1 MSFDY
6 LNEAFKKLSLLNE
19 ETFDTSLTGLN
30 QLSDFMDKDA
40 SDDVVKVIDTEAE
53 FEDEVQDSYIGKVIT
68 NCNVCHSHIFENKDE
83 IVIDEDG
90 LVNAD
95 KQCPYCGEQAGF
107 TIVGEITPY
116 VKETEETEPE
126 VAIDGTPVDE
136 SITAA
141 GVLGTVGLAAAGG
154 VASAAASH
162 LTKKAIDHIE
172 KQNSKKDKKEQIQE
186 DVAGKVV
193 GGLAGTGLG
202 GAVGRAVG
210 TGLGAVGGGL
220 VGAAT
225 GNIGQGVEVGG
236 KLGGAVGGAFG
247 GVAGARAGI
256 EAGDKAEDRYRER
269 RKEAED
275 RYWARHSKDKQ
286 EGLIGDTIRGAAK
299 GFLGEE
305 DQDEGLILDTARGAV
320 KGALGISEE
329 QEADEGLI
337 LDTVRGGIKGALG
350 IGESTDEGLVGDT
363 IRGAAKGFLGEEDT
377 DEGLIGDTI
386 RGAAKG
392 FLGEEETDEGL
403 ILDTVRGGIKGALG
417 IGESTAVLDKPREK
431 DLTQIRGTI
440 ADVLINHSA
449 EIDAC
454 GANEAAVKACIT
466 RILSSDEVKTP
477 EAAQEAIRIINKC
490 KGPKLWSTIGTYMSG
505 LKVASSGKYARRRLD
520 ASLEE
525 DVNNVNVETDDSIVN
540 IHAEEGGKVTV
551 STEPKASEAT
561 GEEAIG
567 PLSDETLAD
576 IESANGLTTP
586 ESDEEVPAEE
596 EAPVEG
602 EEEMD
607 IDEVD
612 ETALDEL
619 GESYLKE
626 VYENVESFKTSNVS
640 STDTHLVVEGVIK
653 FKSGATKKTG
663 FIFEAHSVTPDGKVR
678 FTGKNE
684 HFSRGAKSF
693 ILTGK
698 IENKKLISESFTYNY
713 RARTADG
720 KSNRIYGT
728 VSKK

>member
-19 ETFDTSLTGLN
+19 ETFDTSHTGLN

-90 LVNAD
+90 LVNAE

-116 VKETEETEPE
+116 VKETEEPE
-126 VAIDGTPVDE
+126 ADPTVEVDGTPVE
-136 SITAA
+136 S
-141 GVLGTVGLAAAGG
+141 
-154 VASAAASH
+154 
-162 LTKKAIDHIE
+162 E
-172 KQNSKKDKKEQIQE
+172 P
-186 DVAGKVV
+186 
-193 GGLAGTGLG
+193 
-202 GAVGRAVG
+202 
-210 TGLGAVGGGL
+210 
-220 VGAAT
+220 
-225 GNIGQGVEVGG
+225 VEEPV
-236 KLGGAVGGAFG
+236 
-247 GVAGARAGI
+247 
-256 EAGDKAEDRYRER
+256 
-269 RKEAED
+269 
-275 RYWARHSKDKQ
+275 
-286 EGLIGDTIRGAAK
+286 
-299 GFLGEE
+299 EE
-305 DQDEGLILDTARGAV
+305 AV
-320 KGALGISEE
+320 KGA
-329 QEADEGLI
+329 
-337 LDTVRGGIKGALG
+337 
-350 IGESTDEGLVGDT
+350 
-363 IRGAAKGFLGEEDT
+363 EEDKL
-377 DEGLIGDTI
+377 DEGLIG
-386 RGAAKG
+386 GAAG
-392 FLGEEETDEGL
+392 AGSGMAAGGL
-403 ILDTVRGGIKGALG
+403 TGAAIGGAIGGPAGALAG
-417 IGESTAVLDKPREK
+417 AALGTAVGGGAGALAGDAIQDKIDEDAEELEESGAAVLDRPREK

-454 GANEAAVKACIT
+454 GANEAAVKDCIT
-466 RILSSDEVKTP
+466 RILSSEEVKTP
-477 EAAQEAIRIINKC
+477 EAAEEAIRIINKC
-490 KGPKLWSTIGTYMSG
+490 RGPKLWSTIGTYMSG
-505 LKVASSGKYARRRLD
+505 LKVASSSKYARRRLD

-551 STEPKASEAT
+551 STEPKAPEAT

-576 IESANGLTTP
+576 IESANGLADNAP
-586 ESDEEVPAEE
+586 VEGEEEIPAEE

-693 ILTGK
+693 ILTGT

-713 RARTADG
+713 RAKTADG

>member
-90 LVNAD
+90 LVNAE
-95 KQCPYCGEQAGF
+95 KPCPYCGEQAGF

-116 VKETEETEPE
+116 VKETEEPKADPAVE
-126 VAIDGTPVDE
+126 VDGTPVE
-136 SITAA
+136 SEPVQEPVEEAVKDTEEDKLEEGLIGGAA
-141 GVLGTVGLAAAGG
+141 GAGSGMAAGG
-154 VASAAASH
+154 LTGAAIGG
-162 LTKKAIDHIE
+162 AIGGP
-172 KQNSKKDKKEQIQE
+172 
-186 DVAGKVV
+186 AGA
-193 GGLAGTGLG
+193 LAGAALG
-202 GAVGRAVG
+202 
-210 TGLGAVGGGL
+210 TAVGGG
-220 VGAAT
+220 
-225 GNIGQGVEVGG
+225 
-236 KLGGAVGGAFG
+236 
-247 GVAGARAGI
+247 AGALAGDAI
-256 EAGDKAEDRYRER
+256 QDKIDEDADELEEAGA
-269 RKEAED
+269 
-275 RYWARHSKDKQ
+275 
-286 EGLIGDTIRGAAK
+286 
-299 GFLGEE
+299 
-305 DQDEGLILDTARGAV
+305 
-320 KGALGISEE
+320 
-329 QEADEGLI
+329 
-337 LDTVRGGIKGALG
+337 
-350 IGESTDEGLVGDT
+350 
-363 IRGAAKGFLGEEDT
+363 
-377 DEGLIGDTI
+377 
-386 RGAAKG
+386 
-392 FLGEEETDEGL
+392 
-403 ILDTVRGGIKGALG
+403 
-417 IGESTAVLDKPREK
+417 AVLDRPREK
-431 DLTQIRGTI
+431 DLTKIQGTI

-454 GANEAAVKACIT
+454 GANETAVKDCIT

-477 EAAQEAIRIINKC
+477 EAAEDAIRIINKC
-490 KGPKLWSTIGTYMSG
+490 RGPKLWSTIGTYMSG
-505 LKVASSGKYARRRLD
+505 LKVASSSKYARRKLD

-540 IHAEEGGKVTV
+540 IHSEDGGKVTV
-551 STEPKASEAT
+551 STEPKTPETT
-561 GEEAIG
+561 GDEAIG

-576 IESANGLTTP
+576 IESANGLTDDTTVEEPVEGEAAP
-586 ESDEEVPAEE
+586 EEEVPA
-596 EAPVEG
+596 EG

-626 VYENVESFKTSNVS
+626 VYENVDSFKTSNVS

-713 RARTADG
+713 RAKTADG

>member
-90 LVNAD
+90 LVNAE
-95 KQCPYCGEQAGF
+95 KPCPYCGEQAGF

-116 VKETEETEPE
+116 VKETEEPE
-126 VAIDGTPVDE
+126 ADPTVEVDGTPVEPEPVQEPVEEAVKDTE
-136 SITAA
+136 DDKLEEGLIGGAA
-141 GVLGTVGLAAAGG
+141 GAGSGMAAGG
-154 VASAAASH
+154 LTGAAIGG
-162 LTKKAIDHIE
+162 AIGGP
-172 KQNSKKDKKEQIQE
+172 
-186 DVAGKVV
+186 AGA
-193 GGLAGTGLG
+193 LAGAALG
-202 GAVGRAVG
+202 
-210 TGLGAVGGGL
+210 TAVGGG
-220 VGAAT
+220 
-225 GNIGQGVEVGG
+225 
-236 KLGGAVGGAFG
+236 
-247 GVAGARAGI
+247 AGALAGDAI
-256 EAGDKAEDRYRER
+256 QDKIDEDADDLDEAGA
-269 RKEAED
+269 
-275 RYWARHSKDKQ
+275 
-286 EGLIGDTIRGAAK
+286 
-299 GFLGEE
+299 
-305 DQDEGLILDTARGAV
+305 
-320 KGALGISEE
+320 
-329 QEADEGLI
+329 
-337 LDTVRGGIKGALG
+337 
-350 IGESTDEGLVGDT
+350 
-363 IRGAAKGFLGEEDT
+363 
-377 DEGLIGDTI
+377 
-386 RGAAKG
+386 
-392 FLGEEETDEGL
+392 
-403 ILDTVRGGIKGALG
+403 
-417 IGESTAVLDKPREK
+417 AVLDRPREK
-431 DLTQIRGTI
+431 DLTKIQGTI

-454 GANEAAVKACIT
+454 GANETAVKDCIT
-466 RILSSDEVKTP
+466 RILSSNEVKTP
-477 EAAQEAIRIINKC
+477 EAAEEAIRIINKC
-490 KGPKLWSTIGTYMSG
+490 RGPKLWSTIGTYMSG
-505 LKVASSGKYARRRLD
+505 LRVASSSKYARRRLD

-540 IHAEEGGKVTV
+540 IHSEDGGKVTV
-551 STEPKASEAT
+551 STEPKTPETT

-567 PLSDETLAD
+567 PLSDETLTD
-576 IESANGLTTP
+576 IESANGLTDDTTIEEPVDGEAAP
-586 ESDEEVPAEE
+586 EEEVPT
-596 EAPVEG
+596 EG

-626 VYENVESFKTSNVS
+626 VYENVDSFKTSNVS

-713 RARTADG
+713 RAKTADG
-720 KSNRIYGT
+720 KSSRIYGT

>member
-90 LVNAD
+90 LVNAE
-95 KQCPYCGEQAGF
+95 KPCPYCGEQAGF

-116 VKETEETEPE
+116 VKETEEPE
-126 VAIDGTPVDE
+126 ADPTVEVDGTPVE
-136 SITAA
+136 SEPVQEPVEEA
-141 GVLGTVGLAAAGG
+141 V
-154 VASAAASH
+154 
-162 LTKKAIDHIE
+162 
-172 KQNSKKDKKEQIQE
+172 KDTEE
-186 DVAGKVV
+186 D
-193 GGLAGTGLG
+193 
-202 GAVGRAVG
+202 
-210 TGLGAVGGGL
+210 
-220 VGAAT
+220 
-225 GNIGQGVEVGG
+225 
-236 KLGGAVGGAFG
+236 KL
-247 GVAGARAGI
+247 
-256 EAGDKAEDRYRER
+256 E
-269 RKEAED
+269 
-275 RYWARHSKDKQ
+275 
-286 EGLIGDTIRGAAK
+286 EGLIGGAGDAVQ
-299 GFLGEE
+299 GTV
-305 DQDEGLILDTARGAV
+305 DEG
-320 KGALGISEE
+320 
-329 QEADEGLI
+329 ADE
-337 LDTVRGGIKGALG
+337 LDEAGA
-350 IGESTDEGLVGDT
+350 
-363 IRGAAKGFLGEEDT
+363 
-377 DEGLIGDTI
+377 
-386 RGAAKG
+386 
-392 FLGEEETDEGL
+392 
-403 ILDTVRGGIKGALG
+403 
-417 IGESTAVLDKPREK
+417 AVLDRPREK
-431 DLTQIRGTI
+431 DLTKIQGTI

-454 GANEAAVKACIT
+454 GANETAVKDCIT

-490 KGPKLWSTIGTYMSG
+490 RGPKLWSTIGTYMSG
-505 LKVASSGKYARRRLD
+505 LKVVSSAKYTRRRLD
-520 ASLEE
+520 ASMNETFYACVEVDGEERRFPFETRDQARDYIAAIRDGKAPEFEGKKIGGLWTESVNKEALSDSLTE

-540 IHAEEGGKVTV
+540 IHSEDGGKVTV
-551 STEPKASEAT
+551 STEPKTPETTSD
-561 GEEAIG
+561 EAIG

-576 IESANGLTTP
+576 IESANGLTDDTTVEEPVDGESAP
-586 ESDEEVPAEE
+586 EEEVPAE
-596 EAPVEG
+596 G
-602 EEEMD
+602 EEEME

-626 VYENVESFKTSNVS
+626 VYENVDSFKTSNVS

-713 RARTADG
+713 RAKTADG

>member
-90 LVNAD
+90 LVNAE

-116 VKETEETEPE
+116 VKETEEPE
-126 VAIDGTPVDE
+126 ADPTVEVDGTPVEEPTEEPVDE
-136 SITAA
+136 S
-141 GVLGTVGLAAAGG
+141 VLGTIGLAA
-154 VASAAASH
+154 
-162 LTKKAIDHIE
+162 
-172 KQNSKKDKKEQIQE
+172 
-186 DVAGKVV
+186 
-193 GGLAGTGLG
+193 
-202 GAVGRAVG
+202 GA
-210 TGLGAVGGGL
+210 GL
-220 VGAAT
+220 VGGAASA
-225 GNIGQGVEVGG
+225 VGKHVTSKILG
-236 KLGGAVGGAFG
+236 ASDDAEKEEKEEKEPLEEGIGGALVGGALGASAGKGLIGKAVG
-247 GVAGARAGI
+247 GVAGAIAGSHI
-256 EAGDKAEDRYRER
+256 QNKLSEEDEVEEGLGGAIVGGALGAASG
-269 RKEAED
+269 K
-275 RYWARHSKDKQ
+275 
-286 EGLIGDTIRGAAK
+286 GLIGKAVGTVAGAVAGSHIQNK
-299 GFLGEE
+299 LSEE
-305 DQDEGLILDTARGAV
+305 DLDEAGA
-320 KGALGISEE
+320 
-329 QEADEGLI
+329 
-337 LDTVRGGIKGALG
+337 
-350 IGESTDEGLVGDT
+350 
-363 IRGAAKGFLGEEDT
+363 
-377 DEGLIGDTI
+377 
-386 RGAAKG
+386 
-392 FLGEEETDEGL
+392 
-403 ILDTVRGGIKGALG
+403 
-417 IGESTAVLDKPREK
+417 AVLDRPREK

-454 GANEAAVKACIT
+454 GANETAVKECIA
-466 RILSSDEVKTP
+466 RILRSDEVKDP
-477 EAAQEAIRIINKC
+477 EAAEEAIRIINKC
-490 KGPKLWSTIGTYMSG
+490 RGPKLWSTIGTYMSG
-505 LKVASSGKYARRRLD
+505 LKVASSSKYARRRLD

-551 STEPKASEAT
+551 STEPKAPEAT

-567 PLSDETLAD
+567 PLSDETLAE
-576 IESANGLTTP
+576 IESANGLADSAP
-586 ESDEEVPAEE
+586 VEGEEEIPAEE

-602 EEEMD
+602 EEDMD

-626 VYENVESFKTSNVS
+626 VYENVQSFKTSNVS

>member
-90 LVNAD
+90 LVNAE
-95 KQCPYCGEQAGF
+95 KPCPYCGEQAGF

-116 VKETEETEPE
+116 VKETEEPE
-126 VAIDGTPVDE
+126 ADPAVEVDGTPVEPEPVQEPVEEAVKDTE
-136 SITAA
+136 EDKLEEGLIGGAA
-141 GVLGTVGLAAAGG
+141 GAGSGMAAGG
-154 VASAAASH
+154 LTGAAIGSA
-162 LTKKAIDHIE
+162 IGGP
-172 KQNSKKDKKEQIQE
+172 
-186 DVAGKVV
+186 AGA
-193 GGLAGTGLG
+193 LAGAALG
-202 GAVGRAVG
+202 
-210 TGLGAVGGGL
+210 TAVGGG
-220 VGAAT
+220 
-225 GNIGQGVEVGG
+225 
-236 KLGGAVGGAFG
+236 
-247 GVAGARAGI
+247 AGAL
-256 EAGDKAEDRYRER
+256 AGDAIQ
-269 RKEAED
+269 
-275 RYWARHSKDKQ
+275 DK
-286 EGLIGDTIRGAAK
+286 ID
-299 GFLGEE
+299 
-305 DQDEGLILDTARGAV
+305 
-320 KGALGISEE
+320 
-329 QEADEGLI
+329 
-337 LDTVRGGIKGALG
+337 
-350 IGESTDEGLVGDT
+350 
-363 IRGAAKGFLGEEDT
+363 EDT
-377 DEGLIGDTI
+377 DELEEA
-386 RGAAKG
+386 GA
-392 FLGEEETDEGL
+392 
-403 ILDTVRGGIKGALG
+403 
-417 IGESTAVLDKPREK
+417 AVLDRPREK

-454 GANEAAVKACIT
+454 GANEAAVKDCIT
-466 RILSSDEVKTP
+466 RILSSEEVKTP
-477 EAAQEAIRIINKC
+477 EAAEEAIRIINKC
-490 KGPKLWSTIGTYMSG
+490 RGPKLWSTIGTYMSG
-505 LKVASSGKYARRRLD
+505 LKVAASSKYARRKLD

-540 IHAEEGGKVTV
+540 IHSEDGGKVTV
-551 STEPKASEAT
+551 STEPKTPETT
-561 GEEAIG
+561 GDEAIG

-576 IESANGLTTP
+576 IESANGLTDDTTI
-586 ESDEEVPAEE
+586 EEPVDGEAAPEE

-626 VYENVESFKTSNVS
+626 VYENVDSFKTSNVS

-713 RARTADG
+713 RAKTADG

>member
-90 LVNAD
+90 LVNAE
-95 KQCPYCGEQAGF
+95 KPCPYCGEQAGF

-116 VKETEETEPE
+116 VKETEETTPE
-126 VAIDGTPVDE
+126 VAVDGEPVEEPAEEPVDE
-136 SITAA
+136 S
-141 GVLGTVGLAAAGG
+141 VLGTIGLAAGAGLAGG
-154 VASAAASH
+154 VAGAVGKHVTSKILGASDDAEKEEKEEKEPLEEGIGGALVGGALGASAGKG
-162 LTKKAIDHIE
+162 LIGKAVGG
-172 KQNSKKDKKEQIQE
+172 
-186 DVAGKVV
+186 VAGAI
-193 GGLAGTGLG
+193 AGSHIQNKLSEDDENVDEGLG
-202 GAVGRAVG
+202 GAVVGGALGAAAGKGIVGKAVG
-210 TGLGAVGGGL
+210 T
-220 VGAAT
+220 
-225 GNIGQGVEVGG
+225 
-236 KLGGAVGGAFG
+236 
-247 GVAGARAGI
+247 VAGAIAGSHI
-256 EAGDKAEDRYRER
+256 QNKLAEEELDEAGA
-269 RKEAED
+269 
-275 RYWARHSKDKQ
+275 
-286 EGLIGDTIRGAAK
+286 
-299 GFLGEE
+299 
-305 DQDEGLILDTARGAV
+305 
-320 KGALGISEE
+320 
-329 QEADEGLI
+329 
-337 LDTVRGGIKGALG
+337 
-350 IGESTDEGLVGDT
+350 
-363 IRGAAKGFLGEEDT
+363 
-377 DEGLIGDTI
+377 
-386 RGAAKG
+386 
-392 FLGEEETDEGL
+392 
-403 ILDTVRGGIKGALG
+403 
-417 IGESTAVLDKPREK
+417 AVLDRPREK
-431 DLTQIRGTI
+431 DLTKIQGTI

-454 GANEAAVKACIT
+454 GANETAVKECIT

-490 KGPKLWSTIGTYMSG
+490 RGPKLWSTIGTYMSG
-505 LKVASSGKYARRRLD
+505 LKVASSSKYARRRLD

-540 IHAEEGGKVTV
+540 IHSEDGGKVTV
-551 STEPKASEAT
+551 STEPKTPETT
-561 GEEAIG
+561 GDEAIG

-576 IESANGLTTP
+576 IESANGLTDDTTIEEPVDGEDAP
-586 ESDEEVPAEE
+586 EEEVPA
-596 EAPVEG
+596 EG

-626 VYENVESFKTSNVS
+626 VYENVDSFKTSNVS

-713 RARTADG
+713 RAKTADG

>member
-90 LVNAD
+90 LVNAE

-116 VKETEETEPE
+116 VKETEEPE
-126 VAIDGTPVDE
+126 ADPTVEVDGTPVE
-136 SITAA
+136 SEP
-141 GVLGTVGLAAAGG
+141 VEEPV
-154 VASAAASH
+154 
-162 LTKKAIDHIE
+162 
-172 KQNSKKDKKEQIQE
+172 E
-186 DVAGKVV
+186 D
-193 GGLAGTGLG
+193 
-202 GAVGRAVG
+202 
-210 TGLGAVGGGL
+210 
-220 VGAAT
+220 
-225 GNIGQGVEVGG
+225 
-236 KLGGAVGGAFG
+236 
-247 GVAGARAGI
+247 
-256 EAGDKAEDRYRER
+256 
-269 RKEAED
+269 
-275 RYWARHSKDKQ
+275 
-286 EGLIGDTIRGAAK
+286 
-299 GFLGEE
+299 
-305 DQDEGLILDTARGAV
+305 
-320 KGALGISEE
+320 
-329 QEADEGLI
+329 ADEDKL
-337 LDTVRGGIKGALG
+337 
-350 IGESTDEGLVGDT
+350 
-363 IRGAAKGFLGEEDT
+363 
-377 DEGLIGDTI
+377 DEGLIG
-386 RGAAKG
+386 GAAG
-392 FLGEEETDEGL
+392 AGSGMAAGGL
-403 ILDTVRGGIKGALG
+403 TGAAIGGAIGGPAGALAG
-417 IGESTAVLDKPREK
+417 AALGTAVGGGAGALAGDAIQDKIDEDAEELEEAGAAVLDRPREK

-454 GANEAAVKACIT
+454 GANEAAVKDCIT
-466 RILSSDEVKTP
+466 RILSSEEVKTP
-477 EAAQEAIRIINKC
+477 EAAEEAIRIINKC
-490 KGPKLWSTIGTYMSG
+490 RGPKLWSTIGTYMSG
-505 LKVASSGKYARRRLD
+505 LKVASSSKYARRRLD

-551 STEPKASEAT
+551 STEPKAPEAT

-576 IESANGLTTP
+576 IESANGLTDNTSV
-586 ESDEEVPAEE
+586 EGEEEIPVEE
-596 EAPVEG
+596 EAPVDG

>member
-19 ETFDTSLTGLN
+19 ETFDTSHTGLN

-90 LVNAD
+90 LVNAE

-116 VKETEETEPE
+116 VKETEEPE
-126 VAIDGTPVDE
+126 ADPTVEVDGTPVE
-136 SITAA
+136 S
-141 GVLGTVGLAAAGG
+141 
-154 VASAAASH
+154 
-162 LTKKAIDHIE
+162 E
-172 KQNSKKDKKEQIQE
+172 P
-186 DVAGKVV
+186 
-193 GGLAGTGLG
+193 
-202 GAVGRAVG
+202 
-210 TGLGAVGGGL
+210 
-220 VGAAT
+220 
-225 GNIGQGVEVGG
+225 VEEPV
-236 KLGGAVGGAFG
+236 
-247 GVAGARAGI
+247 
-256 EAGDKAEDRYRER
+256 
-269 RKEAED
+269 
-275 RYWARHSKDKQ
+275 
-286 EGLIGDTIRGAAK
+286 
-299 GFLGEE
+299 EE
-305 DQDEGLILDTARGAV
+305 AV
-320 KGALGISEE
+320 KGA
-329 QEADEGLI
+329 
-337 LDTVRGGIKGALG
+337 
-350 IGESTDEGLVGDT
+350 
-363 IRGAAKGFLGEEDT
+363 EEDKL
-377 DEGLIGDTI
+377 DEGLIG
-386 RGAAKG
+386 GAAG
-392 FLGEEETDEGL
+392 AGSGMAAGGL
-403 ILDTVRGGIKGALG
+403 TGAAIGGAIGGPAGALAG
-417 IGESTAVLDKPREK
+417 AALGTAVGGGAGALAGDAIQDKIDEDAEELEEAGAAVLDRPREK

-454 GANEAAVKACIT
+454 GANEAAVKDCIT
-466 RILSSDEVKTP
+466 RILSSEEVKTP
-477 EAAQEAIRIINKC
+477 EAAEEAIRIINKC
-490 KGPKLWSTIGTYMSG
+490 RGPKLWSTIGTYMSG
-505 LKVASSGKYARRRLD
+505 LKVASSGKYARRKLD

-551 STEPKASEAT
+551 STEPKAPEAT

-576 IESANGLTTP
+576 IESANGLADDTP
-586 ESDEEVPAEE
+586 VEGEEEIPAEE

-607 IDEVD
+607 IEEVD

>member
-6 LNEAFKKLSLLNE
+6 LNEAFKKLSFLNE

-30 QLSDFMDKDA
+30 QLSDFMDQDA
-40 SDDVVKVIDTEAE
+40 SDDVVKVIDTDAE

-90 LVNAD
+90 LVNAE

-116 VKETEETEPE
+116 VNETEETAPE
-126 VAIDGTPVDE
+126 VAVDGTPVEDATTPTEEPVDE
-136 SITAA
+136 S
-141 GVLGTVGLAAAGG
+141 VLGTLGLAAGAG
-154 VASAAASH
+154 
-162 LTKKAIDHIE
+162 L
-172 KQNSKKDKKEQIQE
+172 
-186 DVAGKVV
+186 V
-193 GGLAGTGLG
+193 GGAAGAIGKHVTSKILDASDESEKADEEEDKEPLEEGLG
-202 GAVGRAVG
+202 GA
-210 TGLGAVGGGL
+210 L
-220 VGAAT
+220 
-225 GNIGQGVEVGG
+225 
-236 KLGGAVGGAFG
+236 VGGALG
-247 GVAGARAGI
+247 GSAGGPVGAVAGAIAGSHI
-256 EAGDKAEDRYRER
+256 QNKLAEDEEDLAEAGA
-269 RKEAED
+269 
-275 RYWARHSKDKQ
+275 
-286 EGLIGDTIRGAAK
+286 
-299 GFLGEE
+299 
-305 DQDEGLILDTARGAV
+305 
-320 KGALGISEE
+320 
-329 QEADEGLI
+329 
-337 LDTVRGGIKGALG
+337 
-350 IGESTDEGLVGDT
+350 
-363 IRGAAKGFLGEEDT
+363 
-377 DEGLIGDTI
+377 
-386 RGAAKG
+386 
-392 FLGEEETDEGL
+392 
-403 ILDTVRGGIKGALG
+403 
-417 IGESTAVLDKPREK
+417 AVLERPREK
-431 DLTQIRGTI
+431 DLTKIQGTI

-454 GANEAAVKACIT
+454 GANETAVKDCIT
-466 RILSSDEVKTP
+466 RILGSDEVKTP
-477 EAAQEAIRIINKC
+477 EAAQKAIRIINKC
-490 KGPKLWSTIGTYMSG
+490 RGPKLWSTIGTYMSG
-505 LKVASSGKYARRRLD
+505 LKVASSAKYARRRLD
-520 ASLEE
+520 ASMNETFYACAEIDGEERRFPFETRDQARDYIAAIRDGKAPEFEGKKIGSLWTESVNKEALSDSLTE

-551 STEPKASEAT
+551 STEPKAPEAT
-561 GEEAIG
+561 GDEAIG

-576 IESANGLTTP
+576 IESANGLADDTTIEEPVDGESAP
-586 ESDEEVPAEE
+586 EEEVPA
-596 EAPVEG
+596 EG

-626 VYENVESFKTSNVS
+626 VYENVDSFKTSNVS

-713 RARTADG
+713 RAKTADG

>member
-30 QLSDFMDKDA
+30 QLSDFMDQDA

-68 NCNVCHSHIFENKDE
+68 NCNVCHSHVFENKDE

-90 LVNAD
+90 LVNAE
-95 KQCPYCGEQAGF
+95 KPCPYCGEQAGF

-116 VKETEETEPE
+116 VKETEEPEADPAVEVDGAEVPVEEP
-126 VAIDGTPVDE
+126 
-136 SITAA
+136 
-141 GVLGTVGLAAAGG
+141 
-154 VASAAASH
+154 
-162 LTKKAIDHIE
+162 
-172 KQNSKKDKKEQIQE
+172 
-186 DVAGKVV
+186 
-193 GGLAGTGLG
+193 
-202 GAVGRAVG
+202 
-210 TGLGAVGGGL
+210 
-220 VGAAT
+220 AAT
-225 GNIGQGVEVGG
+225 DEDAEDAEEE
-236 KLGGAVGGAFG
+236 LDE
-247 GVAGARAGI
+247 AGA
-256 EAGDKAEDRYRER
+256 
-269 RKEAED
+269 
-275 RYWARHSKDKQ
+275 
-286 EGLIGDTIRGAAK
+286 
-299 GFLGEE
+299 
-305 DQDEGLILDTARGAV
+305 
-320 KGALGISEE
+320 
-329 QEADEGLI
+329 
-337 LDTVRGGIKGALG
+337 
-350 IGESTDEGLVGDT
+350 
-363 IRGAAKGFLGEEDT
+363 
-377 DEGLIGDTI
+377 
-386 RGAAKG
+386 
-392 FLGEEETDEGL
+392 
-403 ILDTVRGGIKGALG
+403 
-417 IGESTAVLDKPREK
+417 AVLDRPREK
-431 DLTQIRGTI
+431 DLTQIKGTI

-454 GANEAAVKACIT
+454 GANETAVKDCIT
-466 RILSSDEVKTP
+466 RILNSDEVKTP

-490 KGPKLWSTIGTYMSG
+490 RGPKLWSTIGTYMSG
-505 LKVASSGKYARRRLD
+505 LKVASSSKFAKRRLD

-551 STEPKASEAT
+551 STEPKAAEVT
-561 GEEAIG
+561 GDEAIG

-576 IESANGLTTP
+576 IEAANDLGAEPVEGEDIPT
-586 ESDEEVPAEE
+586 EE
-596 EAPVEG
+596 EAPAEEG
-602 EEEMD
+602 EEDMD

-626 VYENVESFKTSNVS
+626 VYENVESFKTSEVS

-653 FKSGATKKTG
+653 FKSGAEKKTG

-713 RARTADG
+713 RAKTADG

>member
-30 QLSDFMDKDA
+30 ALSDFMDKDA

-90 LVNAD
+90 LVNPE
-95 KQCPYCGEQAGF
+95 KQCPYCGEAAGF
-107 TIVGEITPY
+107 TIVGEIVSY
-116 VKETEETEPE
+116 VNETETENDPAVE
-126 VAIDGTPVDE
+126 VDGVDVPAENTDEPVDE
-136 SITAA
+136 SVLGTIGLAAGAGLAA
-141 GVLGTVGLAAAGG
+141 GVGN
-154 VASAAASH
+154 
-162 LTKKAIDHIE
+162 AIGNKI
-172 KQNSKKDKKEQIQE
+172 
-186 DVAGKVV
+186 
-193 GGLAGTGLG
+193 
-202 GAVGRAVG
+202 
-210 TGLGAVGGGL
+210 LGASD
-220 VGAAT
+220 GAEKEDEDKEPLE
-225 GNIGQGVEVGG
+225 EV
-236 KLGGAVGGAFG
+236 LSFG
-247 GVAGARAGI
+247 DSDRVVL
-256 EAGDKAEDRYRER
+256 ED
-269 RKEAED
+269 
-275 RYWARHSKDKQ
+275 
-286 EGLIGDTIRGAAK
+286 
-299 GFLGEE
+299 EE
-305 DQDEGLILDTARGAV
+305 DLEEGA
-320 KGALGISEE
+320 
-329 QEADEGLI
+329 
-337 LDTVRGGIKGALG
+337 
-350 IGESTDEGLVGDT
+350 
-363 IRGAAKGFLGEEDT
+363 
-377 DEGLIGDTI
+377 
-386 RGAAKG
+386 
-392 FLGEEETDEGL
+392 
-403 ILDTVRGGIKGALG
+403 
-417 IGESTAVLDKPREK
+417 AVLDRPREK

-454 GANEAAVKACIT
+454 GANEAAVKDCIT

-477 EAAQEAIRIINKC
+477 EAAEEAIRIINKC
-490 KGPKLWSTIGTYMSG
+490 RGPKLWSTIGTYMSG
-505 LKVASSGKYARRRLD
+505 LKVASSSKYARRRID

-551 STEPKASEAT
+551 STEPKAPEAT

-576 IESANGLTTP
+576 IEAANGLTDSAP
-586 ESDEEVPAEE
+586 VEGEEEIPAEE
-596 EAPVEG
+596 EAPVDE

-607 IDEVD
+607 IEEVD

-626 VYENVESFKTSNVS
+626 VYENVESFKTFNVS

-653 FKSGATKKTG
+653 FKSGAEKKTG

-684 HFSRGAKSF
+684 HFSRGEKSF

-713 RARTADG
+713 RAKTADG

>member
-30 QLSDFMDKDA
+30 QLSDFMDQDA

-68 NCNVCHSHIFENKDE
+68 NCNVCHSHVFENKDE

-90 LVNAD
+90 LVNAE
-95 KQCPYCGEQAGF
+95 KPCPYCGEQAGF

-116 VKETEETEPE
+116 VKETEEPEADPAVEVDGAEVPVEEP
-126 VAIDGTPVDE
+126 
-136 SITAA
+136 
-141 GVLGTVGLAAAGG
+141 
-154 VASAAASH
+154 
-162 LTKKAIDHIE
+162 
-172 KQNSKKDKKEQIQE
+172 
-186 DVAGKVV
+186 
-193 GGLAGTGLG
+193 
-202 GAVGRAVG
+202 
-210 TGLGAVGGGL
+210 
-220 VGAAT
+220 AAT
-225 GNIGQGVEVGG
+225 DETNES
-236 KLGGAVGGAFG
+236 L
-247 GVAGARAGI
+247 
-256 EAGDKAEDRYRER
+256 E
-269 RKEAED
+269 
-275 RYWARHSKDKQ
+275 
-286 EGLIGDTIRGAAK
+286 EGLIGGAA
-299 GFLGEE
+299 GAGSGMAAG
-305 DQDEGLILDTARGAV
+305 GLTGAAIGGAIGGPA
-320 KGALGISEE
+320 GALAGSALGTAI
-329 QEADEGLI
+329 
-337 LDTVRGGIKGALG
+337 GGGAGALAG
-350 IGESTDEGLVGDT
+350 DAIQDKIDED
-363 IRGAAKGFLGEEDT
+363 AED
-377 DEGLIGDTI
+377 
-386 RGAAKG
+386 A
-392 FLGEEETDEGL
+392 EEELDEA
-403 ILDTVRGGIKGALG
+403 GA
-417 IGESTAVLDKPREK
+417 AVLDRPREK
-431 DLTQIRGTI
+431 DLTQIKGTI

-454 GANEAAVKACIT
+454 GANETAVKDCIT
-466 RILSSDEVKTP
+466 RILNSDEVKTP

-490 KGPKLWSTIGTYMSG
+490 RGPKLWSTIGTYMSG
-505 LKVASSGKYARRRLD
+505 LKVASSSKFAKRRLD

-551 STEPKASEAT
+551 STEPKAAEVT
-561 GEEAIG
+561 GDEAIG

-576 IESANGLTTP
+576 IEAANDLGAEPVEGEDIPT
-586 ESDEEVPAEE
+586 EE
-596 EAPVEG
+596 EAPAEEG
-602 EEEMD
+602 EEDMD

-626 VYENVESFKTSNVS
+626 VYENVESFKTSEVS

-653 FKSGATKKTG
+653 FKSGAEKKTG

-713 RARTADG
+713 RAKTADG

>member
-90 LVNAD
+90 LVNAE

-116 VKETEETEPE
+116 VKETEELEADPTVE
-126 VAIDGTPVDE
+126 VDGTPVE
-136 SITAA
+136 S
-141 GVLGTVGLAAAGG
+141 
-154 VASAAASH
+154 
-162 LTKKAIDHIE
+162 E
-172 KQNSKKDKKEQIQE
+172 P
-186 DVAGKVV
+186 
-193 GGLAGTGLG
+193 
-202 GAVGRAVG
+202 
-210 TGLGAVGGGL
+210 
-220 VGAAT
+220 
-225 GNIGQGVEVGG
+225 VEEPV
-236 KLGGAVGGAFG
+236 
-247 GVAGARAGI
+247 
-256 EAGDKAEDRYRER
+256 
-269 RKEAED
+269 
-275 RYWARHSKDKQ
+275 
-286 EGLIGDTIRGAAK
+286 
-299 GFLGEE
+299 EE
-305 DQDEGLILDTARGAV
+305 AV
-320 KGALGISEE
+320 KGA
-329 QEADEGLI
+329 
-337 LDTVRGGIKGALG
+337 
-350 IGESTDEGLVGDT
+350 
-363 IRGAAKGFLGEEDT
+363 EEDKL
-377 DEGLIGDTI
+377 DEGLIG
-386 RGAAKG
+386 GAAG
-392 FLGEEETDEGL
+392 AGSGMAAGGL
-403 ILDTVRGGIKGALG
+403 TGAAIGGAIGGPAGALAG
-417 IGESTAVLDKPREK
+417 AALGTAVGGGAGALAGDAIQDKIDEDAEELEEAGAAVLDRPREK

-454 GANEAAVKACIT
+454 GANEAAVKDCIT
-466 RILSSDEVKTP
+466 RILSSEEVKTP
-477 EAAQEAIRIINKC
+477 EAAEEAIRIINKC
-490 KGPKLWSTIGTYMSG
+490 RGPKLWSTIGTYMSG
-505 LKVASSGKYARRRLD
+505 LKVASSSKYARRRLD

-551 STEPKASEAT
+551 STEPKAPEAT

-576 IESANGLTTP
+576 IESANGLTDNTP
-586 ESDEEVPAEE
+586 IEGEEEIPAEE

-626 VYENVESFKTSNVS
+626 VYENVESFKTFNVS

>member
-90 LVNAD
+90 LVNAE
-95 KQCPYCGEQAGF
+95 KPCPYCGEQAGF

-116 VKETEETEPE
+116 VKETEKSEADPE
-126 VAIDGTPVDE
+126 VEVDGVPVEGDAPASEEPVDE
-136 SITAA
+136 S
-141 GVLGTVGLAAAGG
+141 VLGAIGLAAGAGLVG
-154 VASAAASH
+154 GAASAVGKHVTSKILGASDD
-162 LTKKAIDHIE
+162 AE
-172 KQNSKKDKKEQIQE
+172 KEENEEKEPLEEGIGGAL
-186 DVAGKVV
+186 VGGALGASAGKGIV
-193 GGLAGTGLG
+193 GK
-202 GAVGRAVG
+202 AVG
-210 TGLGAVGGGL
+210 T
-220 VGAAT
+220 
-225 GNIGQGVEVGG
+225 
-236 KLGGAVGGAFG
+236 
-247 GVAGARAGI
+247 VAGAVAGSHI
-256 EAGDKAEDRYRER
+256 QNKLAEEELDEAGA
-269 RKEAED
+269 
-275 RYWARHSKDKQ
+275 
-286 EGLIGDTIRGAAK
+286 
-299 GFLGEE
+299 
-305 DQDEGLILDTARGAV
+305 
-320 KGALGISEE
+320 
-329 QEADEGLI
+329 
-337 LDTVRGGIKGALG
+337 
-350 IGESTDEGLVGDT
+350 
-363 IRGAAKGFLGEEDT
+363 
-377 DEGLIGDTI
+377 
-386 RGAAKG
+386 
-392 FLGEEETDEGL
+392 
-403 ILDTVRGGIKGALG
+403 
-417 IGESTAVLDKPREK
+417 AVLDRPREK
-431 DLTQIRGTI
+431 DLTKIQGTI

-454 GANEAAVKACIT
+454 GANEAAVKDCIT

-477 EAAQEAIRIINKC
+477 EAAQDAIRIINRC
-490 KGPKLWSTIGTYMSG
+490 RGPKLWSTIGTYMSG
-505 LKVASSGKYARRRLD
+505 LKVASSSKYARQRLD

-540 IHAEEGGKVTV
+540 IHSEDGGKVTV
-551 STEPKASEAT
+551 STEPKTPETT
-561 GEEAIG
+561 GDEAIG
-567 PLSDETLAD
+567 PLSDETVAD
-576 IESANGLTTP
+576 IESANGLTDDTTI
-586 ESDEEVPAEE
+586 EEPVDGEDAPEE
-596 EAPVEG
+596 EIPAEG

-626 VYENVESFKTSNVS
+626 VYENVDSFKTSNVS

-684 HFSRGAKSF
+684 HFSRGEKSF

-713 RARTADG
+713 RAKTADG
-720 KSNRIYGT
+720 RSSRIYGT

>member
-90 LVNAD
+90 LVNAE
-95 KQCPYCGEQAGF
+95 KPCPYCGEQAGF

-116 VKETEETEPE
+116 VKETEEPE
-126 VAIDGTPVDE
+126 ADPTVEVDGTPVEDNTFTSEDPVDE
-136 SITAA
+136 S
-141 GVLGTVGLAAAGG
+141 VLGTIGLAAGAGLVG
-154 VASAAASH
+154 GAASAVGKHVTSKILGASDDAEKDEKEEKEPLEEGIGGALVGGALGAA
-162 LTKKAIDHIE
+162 
-172 KQNSKKDKKEQIQE
+172 
-186 DVAGKVV
+186 AGKGIV
-193 GGLAGTGLG
+193 GK
-202 GAVGRAVG
+202 AVG
-210 TGLGAVGGGL
+210 T
-220 VGAAT
+220 
-225 GNIGQGVEVGG
+225 
-236 KLGGAVGGAFG
+236 
-247 GVAGARAGI
+247 VAGAVAGSHI
-256 EAGDKAEDRYRER
+256 QNKLAEEELDEAGA
-269 RKEAED
+269 
-275 RYWARHSKDKQ
+275 
-286 EGLIGDTIRGAAK
+286 
-299 GFLGEE
+299 
-305 DQDEGLILDTARGAV
+305 
-320 KGALGISEE
+320 
-329 QEADEGLI
+329 
-337 LDTVRGGIKGALG
+337 
-350 IGESTDEGLVGDT
+350 
-363 IRGAAKGFLGEEDT
+363 
-377 DEGLIGDTI
+377 
-386 RGAAKG
+386 
-392 FLGEEETDEGL
+392 
-403 ILDTVRGGIKGALG
+403 
-417 IGESTAVLDKPREK
+417 AVLDRPREK
-431 DLTQIRGTI
+431 DLTKIQGTI

-454 GANEAAVKACIT
+454 GANETAVKDCIT

-490 KGPKLWSTIGTYMSG
+490 RGPKLWSTIGTYMSG
-505 LKVASSGKYARRRLD
+505 LKVASSSKYARRRLD

-540 IHAEEGGKVTV
+540 IHSEDGGKVTV
-551 STEPKASEAT
+551 STEPKTPETT
-561 GEEAIG
+561 GDEAIG

-576 IESANGLTTP
+576 IESANGLTDDTTVEEPVDGEVAP
-586 ESDEEVPAEE
+586 EEEVPA
-596 EAPVEG
+596 EG

-626 VYENVESFKTSNVS
+626 VYENVDSFKTSNVS

-713 RARTADG
+713 RAKTADG

>member
-90 LVNAD
+90 LVNAE

-116 VKETEETEPE
+116 VKETEEPE
-126 VAIDGTPVDE
+126 ADPTVEVDGTPVE
-136 SITAA
+136 S
-141 GVLGTVGLAAAGG
+141 
-154 VASAAASH
+154 
-162 LTKKAIDHIE
+162 E
-172 KQNSKKDKKEQIQE
+172 P
-186 DVAGKVV
+186 
-193 GGLAGTGLG
+193 
-202 GAVGRAVG
+202 
-210 TGLGAVGGGL
+210 
-220 VGAAT
+220 
-225 GNIGQGVEVGG
+225 VEEPV
-236 KLGGAVGGAFG
+236 
-247 GVAGARAGI
+247 
-256 EAGDKAEDRYRER
+256 
-269 RKEAED
+269 
-275 RYWARHSKDKQ
+275 
-286 EGLIGDTIRGAAK
+286 
-299 GFLGEE
+299 EE
-305 DQDEGLILDTARGAV
+305 AV
-320 KGALGISEE
+320 KG
-329 QEADEGLI
+329 
-337 LDTVRGGIKGALG
+337 T
-350 IGESTDEGLVGDT
+350 
-363 IRGAAKGFLGEEDT
+363 EEDKL
-377 DEGLIGDTI
+377 DEGLIG
-386 RGAAKG
+386 GAAG
-392 FLGEEETDEGL
+392 AGSGMAAGGL
-403 ILDTVRGGIKGALG
+403 TGAAIGGAIGGPAGALAG
-417 IGESTAVLDKPREK
+417 AALGTAVGGGAGALAGDAIQDKIDEDAEELEEAGAAVLDRPREK

-454 GANEAAVKACIT
+454 GANEAAVKDCIT
-466 RILSSDEVKTP
+466 RILSSEEVKTP
-477 EAAQEAIRIINKC
+477 EAAEEAIRIINKC
-490 KGPKLWSTIGTYMSG
+490 RGPKLWSTIGTYMSG
-505 LKVASSGKYARRRLD
+505 LKVASSSKYARRRLD

-551 STEPKASEAT
+551 STEPKAPEAT

-576 IESANGLTTP
+576 IESANGLADNAP
-586 ESDEEVPAEE
+586 VEGEEEIPAEE

-626 VYENVESFKTSNVS
+626 VYENVDSFKTSNVS

>member
-30 QLSDFMDKDA
+30 QLSDFMDQDA

-90 LVNAD
+90 LVNAE
-95 KQCPYCGEQAGF
+95 KPCPYCGEQAGF

-116 VKETEETEPE
+116 VKETEEPEADPSVEVDGAEVPAEEPTDE
-126 VAIDGTPVDE
+126 PVDE
-136 SITAA
+136 S
-141 GVLGTVGLAAAGG
+141 VLGTIGLAAGAGLVG
-154 VASAAASH
+154 GAASAVGKHVTSKILDASDD
-162 LTKKAIDHIE
+162 AE
-172 KQNSKKDKKEQIQE
+172 KEEDEEKEPLE
-186 DVAGKVV
+186 E
-193 GGLAGTGLG
+193 GLG
-202 GAVGRAVG
+202 GAVVGGALGAASGKGLIGKAVG
-210 TGLGAVGGGL
+210 T
-220 VGAAT
+220 
-225 GNIGQGVEVGG
+225 
-236 KLGGAVGGAFG
+236 
-247 GVAGARAGI
+247 VAGAVAGSHI
-256 EAGDKAEDRYRER
+256 QNKLSEEDLDEAGA
-269 RKEAED
+269 
-275 RYWARHSKDKQ
+275 
-286 EGLIGDTIRGAAK
+286 
-299 GFLGEE
+299 
-305 DQDEGLILDTARGAV
+305 
-320 KGALGISEE
+320 
-329 QEADEGLI
+329 
-337 LDTVRGGIKGALG
+337 
-350 IGESTDEGLVGDT
+350 
-363 IRGAAKGFLGEEDT
+363 
-377 DEGLIGDTI
+377 
-386 RGAAKG
+386 
-392 FLGEEETDEGL
+392 
-403 ILDTVRGGIKGALG
+403 
-417 IGESTAVLDKPREK
+417 AVLDGPREK
-431 DLTQIRGTI
+431 DLTQIKGTI

-454 GANEAAVKACIT
+454 GANETAVKECIT

-490 KGPKLWSTIGTYMSG
+490 RGPKLWSTIGTYMSG
-505 LKVASSGKYARRRLD
+505 LKVASSSKFAKRRLD

-551 STEPKASEAT
+551 STEPKAAEVT
-561 GEEAIG
+561 GNEAIG

-576 IESANGLTTP
+576 IEAANDLGAEPVEGEDIPT
-586 ESDEEVPAEE
+586 EE
-596 EAPVEG
+596 EAPA
-602 EEEMD
+602 EESEEDMD

-626 VYENVESFKTSNVS
+626 VYENVESFKTSEVS

-653 FKSGATKKTG
+653 FKSGAEKKTG

-713 RARTADG
+713 RAKTADG

>member
-90 LVNAD
+90 LVNAE
-95 KQCPYCGEQAGF
+95 KPCPYCGEQAGF

-116 VKETEETEPE
+116 VKETEAETPAE
-126 VAIDGTPVDE
+126 VEVDGTPV
-136 SITAA
+136 
-141 GVLGTVGLAAAGG
+141 
-154 VASAAASH
+154 
-162 LTKKAIDHIE
+162 
-172 KQNSKKDKKEQIQE
+172 
-186 DVAGKVV
+186 
-193 GGLAGTGLG
+193 
-202 GAVGRAVG
+202 
-210 TGLGAVGGGL
+210 
-220 VGAAT
+220 
-225 GNIGQGVEVGG
+225 
-236 KLGGAVGGAFG
+236 
-247 GVAGARAGI
+247 
-256 EAGDKAEDRYRER
+256 
-269 RKEAED
+269 EAEPTEEPVED
-275 RYWARHSKDKQ
+275 PVEESVEESD
-286 EGLIGDTIRGAAK
+286 
-299 GFLGEE
+299 GEK
-305 DQDEGLILDTARGAV
+305 L
-320 KGALGISEE
+320 
-329 QEADEGLI
+329 
-337 LDTVRGGIKGALG
+337 
-350 IGESTDEGLVGDT
+350 
-363 IRGAAKGFLGEEDT
+363 
-377 DEGLIGDTI
+377 DEGLIG
-386 RGAAKG
+386 GAAG
-392 FLGEEETDEGL
+392 AGSGMAAGGL
-403 ILDTVRGGIKGALG
+403 TGAAIGGAIGGPAGALAG
-417 IGESTAVLDKPREK
+417 AALGTAVGGGAGALAGDAIQDKINEEDLDEAGAAVLDRPREK

-454 GANEAAVKACIT
+454 GADETAVKDCIT

-477 EAAQEAIRIINKC
+477 DAAAEAIRIINKC
-490 KGPKLWSTIGTYMSG
+490 RGPKLWSTIGTYMSG
-505 LKVASSGKYARRRLD
+505 LKVASSSKYARRRLD

-551 STEPKASEAT
+551 STEPKAPEAT

-576 IESANGLTTP
+576 IEAANDLADAPVEEPVEG
-586 ESDEEVPAEE
+586 EEVPAEE
-596 EAPVEG
+596 EAPAEG
-602 EEEMD
+602 EEDMD

-626 VYENVESFKTSNVS
+626 VYENVDSFKTSNVS

-653 FKSGATKKTG
+653 FKSGAEKKTG

-713 RARTADG
+713 RAKTADG

>member
-19 ETFDTSLTGLN
+19 ETFDTSHTGLN

-90 LVNAD
+90 LVNAE

-116 VKETEETEPE
+116 VKETEEPE
-126 VAIDGTPVDE
+126 ADPTVEVDGTPVE
-136 SITAA
+136 SEP
-141 GVLGTVGLAAAGG
+141 V
-154 VASAAASH
+154 
-162 LTKKAIDHIE
+162 
-172 KQNSKKDKKEQIQE
+172 E
-186 DVAGKVV
+186 DP
-193 GGLAGTGLG
+193 
-202 GAVGRAVG
+202 
-210 TGLGAVGGGL
+210 
-220 VGAAT
+220 
-225 GNIGQGVEVGG
+225 VE
-236 KLGGAVGGAFG
+236 
-247 GVAGARAGI
+247 
-256 EAGDKAEDRYRER
+256 E
-269 RKEAED
+269 
-275 RYWARHSKDKQ
+275 
-286 EGLIGDTIRGAAK
+286 
-299 GFLGEE
+299 
-305 DQDEGLILDTARGAV
+305 AV
-320 KGALGISEE
+320 KGA
-329 QEADEGLI
+329 
-337 LDTVRGGIKGALG
+337 
-350 IGESTDEGLVGDT
+350 
-363 IRGAAKGFLGEEDT
+363 EEDKL
-377 DEGLIGDTI
+377 DEGLIG
-386 RGAAKG
+386 GAAG
-392 FLGEEETDEGL
+392 AGSGMAAGGL
-403 ILDTVRGGIKGALG
+403 TGAAIGGAIGGPAGALAG
-417 IGESTAVLDKPREK
+417 AALGTAVGGGAGALAGDAIQDKIDEDAEELEEAGAAVLDRPREK

-454 GANEAAVKACIT
+454 GANEAAVKDCIT
-466 RILSSDEVKTP
+466 RILSSEEVKTP
-477 EAAQEAIRIINKC
+477 EAAEEAIRIINKC
-490 KGPKLWSTIGTYMSG
+490 RGPKLWSTIGTYMSG
-505 LKVASSGKYARRRLD
+505 LKVASSSKYARRRLD

-551 STEPKASEAT
+551 STEPKAPEAT

-576 IESANGLTTP
+576 IESANGLADNAP
-586 ESDEEVPAEE
+586 VEGEEEIPAEE

-693 ILTGK
+693 ILTGT

-713 RARTADG
+713 RAKTADG

>member
-90 LVNAD
+90 LVNAE
-95 KQCPYCGEQAGF
+95 KPCPYCGEQAGF

-116 VKETEETEPE
+116 VKETEEPE
-126 VAIDGTPVDE
+126 ADPTIEVDGTPVGDDTSASEEPVDE
-136 SITAA
+136 S
-141 GVLGTVGLAAAGG
+141 VLGTIGLAAGAGLVGGAASAVGKHVTSKILGASDDAEKEEKEEKEPLEEGIGGALVGGALGASAGKGLIGKAVGG
-154 VASAAASH
+154 VAGAIAGSH
-162 LTKKAIDHIE
+162 I
-172 KQNSKKDKKEQIQE
+172 QNKLSE
-186 DVAGKVV
+186 DEENVDE
-193 GGLAGTGLG
+193 GLG
-202 GAVGRAVG
+202 GAVVGGALGAASGKGIVGKAVG
-210 TGLGAVGGGL
+210 T
-220 VGAAT
+220 
-225 GNIGQGVEVGG
+225 
-236 KLGGAVGGAFG
+236 
-247 GVAGARAGI
+247 VAGAIAGSHI
-256 EAGDKAEDRYRER
+256 QNKLAEEELDEAGA
-269 RKEAED
+269 
-275 RYWARHSKDKQ
+275 
-286 EGLIGDTIRGAAK
+286 
-299 GFLGEE
+299 
-305 DQDEGLILDTARGAV
+305 
-320 KGALGISEE
+320 
-329 QEADEGLI
+329 
-337 LDTVRGGIKGALG
+337 
-350 IGESTDEGLVGDT
+350 
-363 IRGAAKGFLGEEDT
+363 
-377 DEGLIGDTI
+377 
-386 RGAAKG
+386 
-392 FLGEEETDEGL
+392 
-403 ILDTVRGGIKGALG
+403 
-417 IGESTAVLDKPREK
+417 AVLDRPREK
-431 DLTQIRGTI
+431 DLTKIQGTI

-454 GANEAAVKACIT
+454 GANETAVKECIT

-490 KGPKLWSTIGTYMSG
+490 RGPKLWSTIGTYMSG
-505 LKVASSGKYARRRLD
+505 LKVASSAKYARRRLD

-540 IHAEEGGKVTV
+540 IHSEDGGKVTV
-551 STEPKASEAT
+551 STEPKTPETT

-576 IESANGLTTP
+576 IESANGLTDDTTIEEPVDGEAAP
-586 ESDEEVPAEE
+586 EEKVPA
-596 EAPVEG
+596 EG

-612 ETALDEL
+612 EAALDEL

-626 VYENVESFKTSNVS
+626 VYENVDSFKTSNVS

-713 RARTADG
+713 RAKTADG

>member
-30 QLSDFMDKDA
+30 QLSDFMDQDE
-40 SDDVVKVIDTEAE
+40 SDDFVKVIDTEAE

-90 LVNAD
+90 LVNVE
-95 KQCPYCGEQAGF
+95 KPCPYCGEQAGF

-116 VKETEETEPE
+116 VKETEEPE
-126 VAIDGTPVDE
+126 ADPTVEVDGAEVPAEEGDSMDE
-136 SITAA
+136 S
-141 GVLGTVGLAAAGG
+141 VLGAADDA
-154 VASAAASH
+154 
-162 LTKKAIDHIE
+162 E
-172 KQNSKKDKKEQIQE
+172 KDEEEEDKEPLE
-186 DVAGKVV
+186 E
-193 GGLAGTGLG
+193 GLG
-202 GAVGRAVG
+202 GAIVGGA
-210 TGLGAVGGGL
+210 LGGSVGGL
-220 VGAAT
+220 VGATA
-225 GNIGQGVEVGG
+225 
-236 KLGGAVGGAFG
+236 GAVAGSHIQNKLSEDEEELDE
-247 GVAGARAGI
+247 AGA
-256 EAGDKAEDRYRER
+256 
-269 RKEAED
+269 
-275 RYWARHSKDKQ
+275 
-286 EGLIGDTIRGAAK
+286 
-299 GFLGEE
+299 
-305 DQDEGLILDTARGAV
+305 
-320 KGALGISEE
+320 
-329 QEADEGLI
+329 
-337 LDTVRGGIKGALG
+337 
-350 IGESTDEGLVGDT
+350 
-363 IRGAAKGFLGEEDT
+363 
-377 DEGLIGDTI
+377 
-386 RGAAKG
+386 
-392 FLGEEETDEGL
+392 
-403 ILDTVRGGIKGALG
+403 
-417 IGESTAVLDKPREK
+417 AVLDRPREK
-431 DLTQIRGTI
+431 DLTQIKGTI

-454 GANEAAVKACIT
+454 GANETAVKNCIT

-490 KGPKLWSTIGTYMSG
+490 RGPKLWSTIGTYMSG
-505 LKVASSGKYARRRLD
+505 LKVASSSKYARRRLD

-551 STEPKASEAT
+551 STEPKAPEST

-576 IESANGLTTP
+576 IEAANDLGDATV
-586 ESDEEVPAEE
+586 EGEEVPAEE
-596 EAPVEG
+596 GSAEEG
-602 EEEMD
+602 EEDMD
-607 IDEVD
+607 IEEVD

-626 VYENVESFKTSNVS
+626 VYENVESFRTSGVS

-653 FKSGATKKTG
+653 FKSGAEKKTG

-713 RARTADG
+713 RAKTADG

-728 VSKK
+728 VKKQ

>member
-90 LVNAD
+90 LVNAE
-95 KQCPYCGEQAGF
+95 KPCPYCGEQAGF

-116 VKETEETEPE
+116 VKETEEPEADPAVEVDGAEVPVEEP
-126 VAIDGTPVDE
+126 
-136 SITAA
+136 
-141 GVLGTVGLAAAGG
+141 
-154 VASAAASH
+154 
-162 LTKKAIDHIE
+162 
-172 KQNSKKDKKEQIQE
+172 
-186 DVAGKVV
+186 
-193 GGLAGTGLG
+193 
-202 GAVGRAVG
+202 
-210 TGLGAVGGGL
+210 
-220 VGAAT
+220 AAT
-225 GNIGQGVEVGG
+225 DETNES
-236 KLGGAVGGAFG
+236 L
-247 GVAGARAGI
+247 
-256 EAGDKAEDRYRER
+256 E
-269 RKEAED
+269 
-275 RYWARHSKDKQ
+275 
-286 EGLIGDTIRGAAK
+286 EGLIGGAA
-299 GFLGEE
+299 GAGSGMAAGGLTGAAIGGAIGGPAGALAGSALGTAIGGGAGALAGDAIQDKIDEDAEE
-305 DQDEGLILDTARGAV
+305 DLDEAGA
-320 KGALGISEE
+320 
-329 QEADEGLI
+329 
-337 LDTVRGGIKGALG
+337 
-350 IGESTDEGLVGDT
+350 
-363 IRGAAKGFLGEEDT
+363 
-377 DEGLIGDTI
+377 
-386 RGAAKG
+386 
-392 FLGEEETDEGL
+392 
-403 ILDTVRGGIKGALG
+403 
-417 IGESTAVLDKPREK
+417 AVLDRPREK
-431 DLTQIRGTI
+431 DLTQIRETI

-454 GANEAAVKACIT
+454 GANETAVKDCIT
-466 RILSSDEVKTP
+466 RILSSEEVKTP
-477 EAAQEAIRIINKC
+477 DAAAEAIRIINKC
-490 KGPKLWSTIGTYMSG
+490 RGPKLWSTIGTYMSG
-505 LKVASSGKYARRRLD
+505 LKVASSSKYARRRLD

-551 STEPKASEAT
+551 STEPKAPEAT

-576 IESANGLTTP
+576 IEAANDLADAP
-586 ESDEEVPAEE
+586 VEEPVEGEEIPAEE
-596 EAPVEG
+596 EAPAEG
-602 EEEMD
+602 EEDMD

-626 VYENVESFKTSNVS
+626 VYENVDSFKTSNVS

-653 FKSGATKKTG
+653 FKSGAEKKTG

-713 RARTADG
+713 RAKTADG

>member
-90 LVNAD
+90 LVNAE

-116 VKETEETEPE
+116 VKETEEPE
-126 VAIDGTPVDE
+126 ADPTVEVDGTPVEEPTEEPVDE
-136 SITAA
+136 S
-141 GVLGTVGLAAAGG
+141 VLGTIGLAAGAGLVG
-154 VASAAASH
+154 GAASAVGKHVTSKILDASDESEKEEKEEKEPLEEGIGGALVGGALGAA
-162 LTKKAIDHIE
+162 
-172 KQNSKKDKKEQIQE
+172 
-186 DVAGKVV
+186 AGKGIV
-193 GGLAGTGLG
+193 GK
-202 GAVGRAVG
+202 AVG
-210 TGLGAVGGGL
+210 T
-220 VGAAT
+220 
-225 GNIGQGVEVGG
+225 
-236 KLGGAVGGAFG
+236 
-247 GVAGARAGI
+247 VAGAIAGSHI
-256 EAGDKAEDRYRER
+256 QNKLAEEELDEAGA
-269 RKEAED
+269 
-275 RYWARHSKDKQ
+275 
-286 EGLIGDTIRGAAK
+286 
-299 GFLGEE
+299 
-305 DQDEGLILDTARGAV
+305 
-320 KGALGISEE
+320 
-329 QEADEGLI
+329 
-337 LDTVRGGIKGALG
+337 
-350 IGESTDEGLVGDT
+350 
-363 IRGAAKGFLGEEDT
+363 
-377 DEGLIGDTI
+377 
-386 RGAAKG
+386 
-392 FLGEEETDEGL
+392 
-403 ILDTVRGGIKGALG
+403 
-417 IGESTAVLDKPREK
+417 AVLDRPREK

-454 GANEAAVKACIT
+454 GANEAAVKDCIT
-466 RILSSDEVKTP
+466 RILSSEEVKTP
-477 EAAQEAIRIINKC
+477 EAAEEAIRIINKC
-490 KGPKLWSTIGTYMSG
+490 RGPKLWSTIGTYMSG
-505 LKVASSGKYARRRLD
+505 LKVASSGKYARRKLD

-551 STEPKASEAT
+551 STEPKAPEAT

-576 IESANGLTTP
+576 IESANGLADDTP
-586 ESDEEVPAEE
+586 VEGEEEIPAEE